1 MKDRLLDD
9 MDKNVLLV
17 ANKYHIMVTNKADET
32 FNNHTYWELI
42 ISNNGKEMPDE
53 QEEILV

>member
-1 MKDRLLDD
+1 